1 MKNENSQRT
10 LHNKKKKREYYE
22 KLYANKFDNQEEMCN
37 FLETYVPLKLNQEEL
52 DHLNRLIK
60 LNM

>member
-10 LHNKKKKREYYE
+10 LHKKKKEREYYE

-37 FLETYVPLKLNQEEL
+37 FLETYIPPKLNQEEL

>member
-10 LHNKKKKREYYE
+10 LHNKKKEREYYE